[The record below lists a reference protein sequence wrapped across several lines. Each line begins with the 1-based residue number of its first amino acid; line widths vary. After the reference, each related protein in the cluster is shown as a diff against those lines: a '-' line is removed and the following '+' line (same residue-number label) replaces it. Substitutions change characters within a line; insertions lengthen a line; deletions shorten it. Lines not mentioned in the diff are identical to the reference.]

1 LLFDN
6 AQSGPIGWNCLNIS
20 ASSPDPAPKRAD
32 LSSPEV
38 SERPDLKAHSLVIR
52 PGLLQD
58 RRQREVRAP
67 ADATYR
73 AFADLGGENGWGY
86 MDWAWQLR
94 SAVDR
99 LLGGVGRR
107 PGPARRDRMR
117 IGDVLDFWRIEALE
131 PGRLLRLRA
140 EMKMP
145 GRGWLEFRAEPISE
159 SNCLLTQTA
168 FFAPD
173 PFFGPV
179 YWYAL
184 YPAHQLLFTGLIRR
198 LAAAAERNRCSH

>member
-1 LLFDN
+1 LQFDN
-6 AQSGPIGWNCLNIS
+6 AQSGPIDWDCLSLS
-20 ASSPDPAPKRAD
+20 APNPAPTRAD
-32 LSSPEV
+32 LSSN
-38 SERPDLKAHSLVIR
+38 LKAHSLVIR
-52 PGLLQD
+52 PGLLQE

-67 ADATYR
+67 AEAAYR
-73 AFADLGGENGWGY
+73 AFAELGGDNGWAY

-99 LLGGVGRR
+99 LMGGVGRR
-107 PGPARRDRMR
+107 PGPARRDCMK

-159 SNCLLTQTA
+159 TSCRLTQTA
-168 FFAPD
+168 FFVPD
-173 PFFGPV
+173 PFFGAL
-179 YWYAL
+179 YWYAF

-198 LAAAAERNRCSH
+198 LAATAERNHSGH